1 MESISCQTIKTQKP
15 MREKISKKSFE
26 GQSIYVGIDIH
37 KKSWK
42 VSIMTKEV
50 DYKTFSAVP
59 EADKLSSYLRE
70 HFPGAD
76 YYSAYEA
83 GFSGFWLHRQLT
95 KLGINS
101 IVVNP
106 ADVPTTDKERRQK
119 EDQRDSRKIAQCLR
133 SGQLQGIYV
142 PCEKIQQDRT
152 LLRTRDSIVKDL
164 RRNKNRI
171 KSLLFFEGIP
181 YPERFYANQTHWSI
195 KFIEWLESV
204 ASTEASLTVYLDT
217 VKHQRALLLRV
228 TRQIRE
234 LSQTVDYKQKVSLLL
249 GVPGIGTLTAMKLL
263 TELENINRFPDFD
276 RLRSYVGL
284 VPSTASSGENLMDT
298 GITPRT
304 NSRLR
309 VALIESAWVAIRN
322 DPALL
327 LAYQDL
333 RKRMPGN
340 RAIVRIAKKLLNRIA
355 FVLRTQNKYEKG
367 VVK

>member
-1 MESISCQTIKTQKP
+1 MNPVDDPLSLHQK
-15 MREKISKKSFE
+15 
-26 GQSIYVGIDIH
+26 
-37 KKSWK
+37 
-42 VSIMTKEV
+42 
-50 DYKTFSAVP
+50 
-59 EADKLSSYLRE
+59 
-70 HFPGAD
+70 
-76 YYSAYEA
+76 
-83 GFSGFWLHRQLT
+83 
-95 KLGINS
+95 N
-101 IVVNP
+101 
-106 ADVPTTDKERRQK
+106 
-119 EDQRDSRKIAQCLR
+119 
-133 SGQLQGIYV
+133 
-142 PCEKIQQDRT
+142 
-152 LLRTRDSIVKDL
+152 L
-164 RRNKNRI
+164 RRLPAETIQNYRYSTLVPFNGLKLIPR
-171 KSLLFFEGIP
+171 SFSPQLF
-181 YPERFYANQTHWSI
+181 R
-195 KFIEWLESV
+195 L
-204 ASTEASLTVYLDT
+204 
-217 VKHQRALLLRV
+217 
-228 TRQIRE
+228 IR
-234 LSQTVDYKQKVSLLL
+234 LLL

-284 VPSTASSGENLMDT
+284 VPSTASSGENLTDT

>member
-1 MESISCQTIKTQKP
+1 MRQKIN
-15 MREKISKKSFE
+15 EKSFE

-42 VSIMTKEV
+42 VSVMTENL

-59 EADKLSSYLRE
+59 QADKLNSYLRE

-76 YYSAYEA
+76 YHTAYEA
-83 GFSGFWLHRQLT
+83 GFSGFWLHRELT

-119 EDQRDSRKIAQCLR
+119 EDQRDSRKIAQTLR
-133 SGQLQGIYV
+133 SGQLQGIYI
-142 PCEKIQQDRT
+142 PSEKIQQDRT
-152 LLRTRDSIVKDL
+152 LLRTRDAIVKDL

-171 KSLLFFEGIP
+171 KSLLYFEGIP
-181 YPERFYANQTHWSI
+181 YPERFYASRTHWSR
-195 KFIEWLESV
+195 KFIEWLESI
-204 ASTEASLTVYLDT
+204 ACAKAALTAYLDM

-234 LSQTVDYKQKVSLLL
+234 LSQTVDYKEKVDLLVE
-249 GVPGIGTLTAMKLL
+249 VPGIGTLTAMKLL
-263 TELENINRFPDFD
+263 TELENINRFPDFN

-284 VPSTASSGENLMDT
+284 VPSTASSGDNLTDT

-322 DPALL
+322 DPAMLI
-327 LAYQDL
+327 AYQKL
-333 RKRMPGN
+333 CKRMPGN
-340 RAIVRIAKKLLNRIA
+340 RAIVRIAKKLLSRIA
-355 FVLRTQNKYEKG
+355 FVLRTKSKYEKG
-367 VVK
+367 VVR